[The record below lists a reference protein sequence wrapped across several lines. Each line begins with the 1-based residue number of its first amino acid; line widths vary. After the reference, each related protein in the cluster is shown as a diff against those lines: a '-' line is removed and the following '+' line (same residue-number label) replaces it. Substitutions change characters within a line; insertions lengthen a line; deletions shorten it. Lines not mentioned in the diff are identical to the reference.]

1 MLTKN
6 NKEYLKEM
14 LTQNLS
20 DITLQINKEVMDS
33 SEIRDR
39 SYDLLD
45 RATFEISD
53 KIASRITERQSKV
66 IKKINLSLEKLTKGD
81 YGICEECGEEIP
93 HQRLMARPIAALC
106 IDCKRE
112 QEHMEQQRKP

>member
-1 MLTKN
+1 MLTEE
-6 NKEYLKEM
+6 NKAHLKEM

-20 DITLQINKEVMDS
+20 EFMERINKDVVDTSDIKE
-33 SEIRDR
+33 R

-53 KIASRITERQSKV
+53 KISSRITESQSKV
-66 IKKINLSLEKLTKGD
+66 IKKIKLSLEKLANGD
-81 YGICEECGEEIP
+81 YGLCEECGEEIS
-93 HQRLMARPIAALC
+93 HQRLMARPIAGLC

-112 QEHMEQQRKP
+112 QELTENKRKP

>member
-1 MLTKN
+1 MLTEK
-6 NKEYLKEM
+6 NKEDLKEM

-20 DITLQINKEVMDS
+20 DIALKIYNKGMDS
-33 SEIRDR
+33 SDIRDR

-45 RATFEISD
+45 LATFEISD
-53 KIASRITERQSKV
+53 KISSRITERQSKV
-66 IKKINLSLEKLTKGD
+66 IKKIKLSLKKLTNGD
-81 YGICEECGEEIP
+81 YGICEECGEEIS

>member
-1 MLTKN
+1 MLSEE
-6 NKEYLKEM
+6 NKAHLKEI

-20 DITLQINKEVMDS
+20 EFMEQISEEVMDS
-33 SEIRDR
+33 SDIRDR

-53 KIASRITERQSKV
+53 RIASRITERQSKV
-66 IKKINLSLEKLTKGD
+66 IKKIKLSLEKLTKGN

>member
-1 MLTKN
+1 
-6 NKEYLKEM
+6 
-14 LTQNLS
+14 
-20 DITLQINKEVMDS
+20 MDS
-33 SEIRDR
+33 SDIRDR

-45 RATFEISD
+45 LATFEISD
-53 KIASRITERQSKV
+53 KISSRITERQSKV
-66 IKKINLSLEKLTKGD
+66 IKKIKLSLEKLTKGN

-112 QEHMEQQRKP
+112 QEHMEKRRKP